1 VVILVTKR
9 QKKGIV
15 AFLIALV
22 LISLVTSWVSFGAH
36 YPVRKESPPPQ
47 QYYQTDFWNLSS
59 VRSDIGIIENTSV
72 HYETVANHGEP
83 VNITKWN
90 FKFYSHV
97 YAGTEI
103 WINALLMMRT
113 NRSQSM
119 PGILMLHGYGQTVAD
134 IEGMMQH
141 FAVEGHVAMAID
153 APGVGDST
161 AFPLLNPYTFL
172 NISDGPQSTHLYH
185 SVTAATRGLTIL
197 ESLQYVDNRST
208 TLIGISMGG
217 LQTYILSGIDSRIDA
232 SVVMLAAGNFRD
244 SIIAGT
250 FLNGLINP
258 DYSTTSYEIEL
269 IIRWFDPLAYTPMI
283 THPVYLLFGT
293 DDEYFTLSSFE
304 DTIDSIDSELSLS
317 IRPNHGHRVEE
328 HWATNIVNWLESV
341 YNEQSPPS
349 IMMSYTVSLI
359 PIGNTIRVDSE
370 LSNNETA
377 ILCWRTSE
385 PGATW
390 LTTPMTRE
398 GANRYHGRI
407 FPANPA
413 KVTFFVTTGSGYSY
427 YVSTSTASARAGS
440 YGVMLI
446 GLLAAVSLSW
456 IIYSGYY
463 PLSSLNLPREIPIIT
478 GSLLTIAGFV
488 LPFIVIEGRT
498 SLALVDFIEQ
508 YGHIFLV
515 GGWLLPV
522 VLGLICAILS
532 LSSFRHELPLRIITV
547 GWLPLLVVFVIEF
560 VLFSGFFALQGTV
573 SLVRNGIGSYL
584 LLMAVPTIL
593 ILESA
598 SRRYLHQ

>member
-1 VVILVTKR
+1 VVILATKR

-15 AFLIALV
+15 AFLIAVV

-36 YPVRKESPPPQ
+36 YPVRNESPPPQ

-59 VRSDIGIIENTSV
+59 VRSDIGIIENTSL
-72 HYETVANHGEP
+72 HYETVANHGET
-83 VNITKWN
+83 VNVTKWN

-97 YAGTEI
+97 YSGIEI
-103 WINALLMMRT
+103 WINALLMMKA
-113 NRSQSM
+113 NHSQSM
-119 PGILMLHGYGQTVAD
+119 PGILMLHGYGQTID
-134 IEGMMQH
+134 DLEGMMEH
-141 FAVEGHVAMAID
+141 FAAEGYVAMAID

-161 AFPLLNPYTFL
+161 DFPLLNPYTFL
-172 NISDGPQSTHLYH
+172 NISDGPQSAHLYH

-217 LQTYILSGIDSRIDA
+217 LQTYILSGIDSRIEA

-250 FLNGLINP
+250 FLNGVINP
-258 DYSTTSYEIEL
+258 DYSTTSYEVEL

-304 DTIDSIDSELSLS
+304 DTIDSIDSELSLC

-328 HWATNIVNWLESV
+328 HWTTNIVNWLDSV
-341 YNEQSPPS
+341 HNEQTLPS
-349 IMMSYTVSLI
+349 ITMSYTVSLI
-359 PIGNTIRVDSE
+359 PVGNTIRVDSE

-390 LTTPMTRE
+390 LTTPMTHE
-398 GANRYHGRI
+398 GANRYYASI
-407 FPANPA
+407 FPAIPA
-413 KVTFFVTTGSGYSY
+413 KVTFFVATGSAYSY
-427 YVSTSTASARAGS
+427 YVSTSTASTRAGS

-446 GLLAAVSLSW
+446 GLLAALSLSW

-463 PLSSLNLPREIPIIT
+463 PLSSLNLQQEIPIIT

-498 SLALVDFIEQ
+498 GLSLVDFIEQ

-522 VLGLICAILS
+522 VLGLICITLA
-532 LSSFRHELPLRIITV
+532 LSSFRHKLPLRIIAA
-547 GWLPLLVVFVIEF
+547 GWLPLLVVFVVEF
-560 VLFSGFFALQGTV
+560 ILFSGFFAIQGTV

-593 ILESA
+593 ILESV
-598 SRRYLHQ
+598 SRRYLRQ

>member
-1 VVILVTKR
+1 MNR

-15 AFLIALV
+15 TL
-22 LISLVTSWVSFGAH
+22 LISLVLIAIITSWVSFGAH
-36 YPVRKESPPPQ
+36 YPVRNETRPPQ

-59 VRSDIGIIENTSV
+59 VRSDIGIIENTSL

-97 YAGTEI
+97 YAGIEI

-113 NRSQSM
+113 NRSRSM

-134 IEGMMQH
+134 LESMMEH
-141 FAVEGHVAMAID
+141 FAVEGYVAMAID

-172 NISDGPQSTHLYH
+172 NVSAGPQSAHLYH

-197 ESLQYVDNRST
+197 ESLQYVDNQST
-208 TLIGISMGG
+208 ALIGISMGG
-217 LQTYILSGIDSRIDA
+217 IQTYILSGIDSRIDA

-258 DYSTTSYEIEL
+258 DYSAASYEVEL

-293 DDEYFTLSSFE
+293 DDEYFTLASFE
-304 DTIDSIDSELSLS
+304 DTIDSIDSELSLC
-317 IRPNHGHRVEE
+317 IIPNHGHRVQQD
-328 HWATNIVNWLESV
+328 WTTNIDNWLDSV
-341 YNEQSPPS
+341 HNEQRIPS
-349 IMMSYTVSLI
+349 IGISYAASLT
-359 PIGNTIRVDSE
+359 PIGNTILVESQVS
-370 LSNNETA
+370 SNQTPT
-377 ILCWRTSE
+377 LCWRTSE

-390 LTTPMTRE
+390 LTVPMKPQD
-398 GANRYHGRI
+398 ASIYHGRI
-407 FPANPA
+407 FPAIPA
-413 KVTFFVTTGSGYSY
+413 KVTFFVTTGSDYAY
-427 YVSTSTASARAGS
+427 YFSTDMASARGGS
-440 YGVMLI
+440 YGVMLF
-446 GLLAAVSLSW
+446 GLLAAMSLAW
-456 IIYSGYY
+456 LIYSGYF
-463 PLSSLNLPREIPIIT
+463 PLSSLNLQREVPILT

-498 SLALVDFIEQ
+498 GLSLVDFIEQ

-522 VLGLICAILS
+522 VLGLICATLA
-532 LSSFRHELPLRIITV
+532 LSSFRHKLPLRIITA
-547 GWLPLLVVFVIEF
+547 GWLPLLVVFVVEF

-598 SRRYLHQ
+598 SRRYLQQ